1 MKRMHVAAVAVAL
14 LAFLVINPV
23 LTKGHPGDPKNKK
36 TITGEVIDITC
47 YASAGAKGDGH
58 KECAQMCINNG
69 LPIGILDK
77 SGKVYVAVKGHMPAK
92 SELYDFIAQNVTA
105 SGTVSERGGVRVID
119 IDKVEKAK

>member
-1 MKRMHVAAVAVAL
+1 MHVAAVAVAL

-36 TITGEVIDITC
+36 TITGEVIDSTC

-77 SGKVYVAVKGHMPAK
+77 SGKVYVAVKGHMQAK